1 MIYFQVAEPFIND
14 RPLPRS
20 QNAGLWKQNYFMIPT
35 IKAYRKNDN
44 AKIINIWHINSF
56 QNKRT

>member
-35 IKAYRKNDN
+35 IKACRKNDN
-44 AKIINIWHINSF
+44 AKIINI
-56 QNKRT
+56 